1 MPDASWNMCADAL
14 LLSPL
19 IAFLEKEDMAT
30 RFTSVVSYGV
40 LCSRNIKRD
49 IYLSHIHHNQTYIFS
64 QLLCSSD
71 ICQSPVFFWKCS
83 WQQLVADTYLYGW
96 IHL

>member
-1 MPDASWNMCADAL
+1 MSNCLPGGFAKLPDASWNMCADAL

-40 LCSRNIKRD
+40 LCSRNIKREF
-49 IYLSHIHHNQTYIFS
+49 IYLASIIIKLTFLVNCFVLVIS
-64 QLLCSSD
+64 VNLLYSFGD
-71 ICQSPVFFWKCS
+71 
-83 WQQLVADTYLYGW
+83 AHGNG
-96 IHL
+96 